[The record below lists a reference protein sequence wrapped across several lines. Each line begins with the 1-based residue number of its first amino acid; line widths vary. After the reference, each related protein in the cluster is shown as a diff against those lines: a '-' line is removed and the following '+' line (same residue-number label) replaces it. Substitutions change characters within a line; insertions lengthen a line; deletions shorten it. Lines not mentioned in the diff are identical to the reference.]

1 MSYNPDPLYYHTKVN
16 FDELLETREKAIRF
30 KINGLKV
37 WMPKKCCRQLDEIN
51 KKVYIWTKVYESNM
65 LKTKEF
71 VENLN
76 KNSNSNNNSN
86 NSKKQEN
93 LLH

>member
-16 FDELLETREKAIRF
+16 FDELLEVREKAIRF
-30 KINGLKV
+30 KIDGLKV
-37 WMPKKCCRQLDEIN
+37 WMPKKCCRQLDETN
-51 KKVYIWTKVYESNM
+51 NEVYIWTKVYESNM

-71 VENLN
+71 VENLKEN
-76 KNSNSNNNSN
+76 NRNNSE
-86 NSKKQEN
+86 KQGN

>member
-1 MSYNPDPLYYHTKVN
+1 MSYNPDPLHYHTKVN
-16 FDELLETREKAIRF
+16 FDELLEVREKAIKF

-37 WMPKKCCRQLDEIN
+37 WMPKKCCRQLDENN

-76 KNSNSNNNSN
+76 KTNSNSNSNNSE
-86 NSKKQEN
+86 KQGN

>member
-16 FDELLETREKAIRF
+16 FDELIETREKAIRF

-51 KKVYIWTKVYESNM
+51 NEVYIWTKVYESNM

-71 VENLN
+71 VENL
-76 KNSNSNNNSN
+76 KENNSE
-86 NSKKQEN
+86 KQESI
-93 LLH
+93 LH

>member
-16 FDELLETREKAIRF
+16 FDELLEVREKAIRF

-37 WMPKKCCRQLDEIN
+37 WMPKKWCRQLDENN

-65 LKTKEF
+65 QKTREF
-71 VENLN
+71 VENLKETSS
-76 KNSNSNNNSN
+76 KNSNS
-86 NSKKQEN
+86 SKKQEN

>member
-1 MSYNPDPLYYHTKVN
+1 MSFNKDPLYYHTKVN
-16 FDELLETREKAIRF
+16 FDELLEVREKAIRF
-30 KINGLKV
+30 KIDGLKV

-51 KKVYIWTKVYESNM
+51 NEVYIWTKVYESNM
-65 LKTKEF
+65 LKTKAF

-76 KNSNSNNNSN
+76 KTNSNSNNSN
-86 NSKKQEN
+86 NSEKQEN

>member
-16 FDELLETREKAIRF
+16 FDELLEVREKAIRF

-37 WMPKKCCRQLDEIN
+37 WMPKKCCRQLN
-51 KKVYIWTKVYESNM
+51 KTNNEVYIWTKVYESNM

-71 VENLN
+71 VENLKEN
-76 KNSNSNNNSN
+76 NRNNSE
-86 NSKKQEN
+86 KQGN

>member
-1 MSYNPDPLYYHTKVN
+1 MSYNSDPLYYHTKVN
-16 FDELLETREKAIRF
+16 FDELLEVREKAIRF

-37 WMPKKCCRQLDEIN
+37 WMPKKCCRQLDKNN

-65 LKTKEF
+65 QKTREF
-71 VENLN
+71 VENLKETSS
-76 KNSNSNNNSN
+76 KNSNS
-86 NSKKQEN
+86 SKKQEN

>member
-1 MSYNPDPLYYHTKVN
+1 MSYNPDPLHYHTKVN
-16 FDELLETREKAIRF
+16 FDELIETREKAIRF

-51 KKVYIWTKVYESNM
+51 NEVYIWTKAYESNM
-65 LKTKEF
+65 LKAREF
-71 VENLN
+71 IKNLN
-76 KNSNSNNNSN
+76 ETNS
-86 NSKKQEN
+86 NSKKQGN

>member
-16 FDELLETREKAIRF
+16 FDELLEVREKAIRF
-30 KINGLKV
+30 KIDGLKV
-37 WMPKKCCRQLDEIN
+37 WMPKKCCRQLDETN
-51 KKVYIWTKVYESNM
+51 NEVYIWTKVYESNM

-76 KNSNSNNNSN
+76 KTNSNSSEKHGNS
-86 NSKKQEN
+86 
-93 LLH
+93 LH

>member
-1 MSYNPDPLYYHTKVN
+1 MIWKYNG
-16 FDELLETREKAIRF
+16 
-30 KINGLKV
+30 GLKV
-37 WMPKKCCRQLDEIN
+37 WMPKKCCRQLAENN

-65 LKTKEF
+65 QKTREF
-71 VENLN
+71 VENL
-76 KNSNSNNNSN
+76 KETNSNNRT

>member
-16 FDELLETREKAIRF
+16 FDELLEVREKAIRF

-37 WMPKKCCRQLDEIN
+37 WMPKKCCRQLN
-51 KKVYIWTKVYESNM
+51 KTNNEVYIWTKVYESNM

-76 KNSNSNNNSN
+76 ETNSNSN
-86 NSKKQEN
+86 NSKKQGN

>member
-16 FDELLETREKAIRF
+16 FDELLEVREKAIRF

-37 WMPKKCCRQLDEIN
+37 WMPKKCCRQLNETN
-51 KKVYIWTKVYESNM
+51 NEVYIWTKVYESNM

-71 VENLN
+71 VENLKEN
-76 KNSNSNNNSN
+76 NRNNSE
-86 NSKKQEN
+86 KQGN